1 MSTPRSAISQFKPR
15 TAAEFL
21 EELQREHPRKSTV
34 ALAAAPATA
43 RTAAAGLRAD
53 FKTPVYTR
61 VPSSS
66 SSAAAA
72 ALSGHKYS
80 SPAAQTL
87 ASKPSEVTRAHTGG
101 AKSFSATSSP
111 PPPAHKYS
119 GSSWS
124 SAQTLGSPPTA
135 VARRPGTAAGAQL
148 LSAASSATSKPGSA
162 TVSGVVPALAVAR
175 HDALPATPPKRAGS
189 GSSANSPPV
198 TPVKRAADAAAEEGA
213 HLSTCKERTF
223 IILDWDDTLL
233 PACVSTAFSC
243 DHVLPAPVRQALDA
257 LSNDVLALLKVCR
270 AHGQVVIITNAAH
283 GWVQDSGKQF
293 LPPVLSYLQENSV
306 PIISAQQ
313 EWYQHRQMHNRNF
326 YSYLY
331 DPAQWKPASFATHVL
346 AAGRAL
352 QNGDGSVGSWDG
364 ERKLNL
370 ISIGDANFE
379 RLAAQALVQR
389 PYSRRYIALCKTIK
403 FDENPTLSR
412 LQLQLQ
418 SLTAA
423 FPALV
428 SATTSLDL
436 DMTPHRQ

>member
-43 RTAAAGLRAD
+43 RTAAGGIRAD
-53 FKTPVYTR
+53 YKSPAY
-61 VPSSS
+61 VPWTASSSS
-66 SSAAAA
+66 SSAS
-72 ALSGHKYS
+72 LSGNKYA
-80 SPAAQTL
+80 SPVAQTL
-87 ASKPSEVTRAHTGG
+87 ASPPTEPARAYTGG
-101 AKSFSATSSP
+101 PKSFLATSSSP
-111 PPPAHKYS
+111 PPVHKYS

-124 SAQTLGSPPTA
+124 GQTLGSPPTA
-135 VARRPGTAAGAQL
+135 VARRPGTAAGSQL
-148 LSAASSATSKPGSA
+148 VSTGSSATPKPVSA
-162 TVSGVVPALAVAR
+162 TVSGVVPVLAVAR
-175 HDALPATPPKRAGS
+175 HDAFSATPPNRTDS
-189 GSSANSPPV
+189 GSSADSPPV
-198 TPVKRAADAAAEEGA
+198 TPVKRAADAAAEEEA
-213 HLSTCKERTF
+213 HLSTCKERTY

-233 PACVSTAFSC
+233 PSCVSTAFSC
-243 DHVLPAPVRQALDA
+243 DQALPAPVRQALDA
-257 LSNDVLALLKVCR
+257 LSNDVLGLLKVCR

-293 LPPVLSYLQENSV
+293 LPAVLRYLQENSV

-313 EWYQHRQMHNRNF
+313 EWYQHRQLHNRIF
-326 YSYLY
+326 YSYLH

-352 QNGDGSVGSWDG
+352 QNGDGSFGSWDG

-379 RLAAQALVQR
+379 RMAAQALVQR

-412 LQLQLQ
+412 LQVQLQ

-436 DMTPHRQ
+436 DMTPHWQ